1 MAGNC
6 FNLKVYSP
14 NRIFFEGEVDMIELT
29 TTEGEMGI
37 YKNHI
42 PLTAIVAPG
51 ILRIHKDG
59 EVKEASLVEGFL
71 QILPEEVI
79 VLSEAC
85 EWPEE
90 IDIHRAEEA
99 KIRAERRLASSE
111 SNINYDRAEIALKK
125 ALIRLSLTNRGN

>member
-29 TTEGEMGI
+29 TTEGDMGI

-59 EVKEASLVEGFL
+59 VVKEASLVEGFL

-111 SNINYDRAEIALKK
+111 GNINYDRAEIALKK
-125 ALIRLSLTNRGN
+125 ALIRLSLTNSGK